1 MSSIKLHYDVPGDDF
16 TRAGEA
22 SGAVKRALKDLG
34 FSPELVRK
42 VVIALYEAEI
52 NLVIHAG
59 GGQID
64 VEITPEAIDMV
75 LTDQGPGIPD
85 VEMAILGPMN
95 KHINIIEEMLGC
107 KIIVTRDE
115 IVCDEDYYDK
125 IVNIIEVLKILN
137 KKGYSIK
144 ERDIVSIIQMLQNY
158 DLESVKTFFTKN
170 IVFVNTYDGRQIV
183 AKSINQK
190 NYFDAL
196 NNNDIVFGVGA
207 AGSGKTYL
215 AVCYALSQLKKNKI
229 KKIIITRP
237 VVEAGEKLGFL
248 PGDLKEKIDP
258 YLIPIYDA
266 INDII
271 GTEQT
276 NKLLEKGIIEIAPLA
291 YMRGRTLD
299 NAIIILDEAQNTT
312 ENQMKM
318 FLTRLGFNSKMIVTG
333 DMTQIDLQNNIKSG
347 LVQVLHLLK
356 GIKDIKFIIFDKI
369 DVMRHPLVS
378 KIIARYEELK
388 ND

>member
-1 MSSIKLHYDVPGDDF
+1 MANKIIYNLDNQ
-16 TRAGEA
+16 
-22 SGAVKRALKDLG
+22 DLDL
-34 FSPELVRK
+34 S
-42 VVIALYEAEI
+42 
-52 NLVIHAG
+52 
-59 GGQID
+59 
-64 VEITPEAIDMV
+64 
-75 LTDQGPGIPD
+75 
-85 VEMAILGPMN
+85 ILGPMN